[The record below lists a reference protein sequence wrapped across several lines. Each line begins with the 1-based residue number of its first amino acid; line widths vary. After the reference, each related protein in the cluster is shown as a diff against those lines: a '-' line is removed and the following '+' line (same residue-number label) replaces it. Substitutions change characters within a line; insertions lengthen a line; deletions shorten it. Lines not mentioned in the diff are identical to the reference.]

1 VTLSGRETPR
11 YVRASGQF
19 SPTEGILH
27 NSSRIE
33 AQRSRTQR
41 RPDNYS
47 AALLLLER
55 RAKGDYEPD
64 ELPRSFPAFST
75 QGTKPD
81 GLTPWELFEAWVKS
95 KQPAQSTVES
105 WRTVFNA
112 LRRDFPDRSASAIKP
127 EEAQQWLDKLITAE
141 RTAFTVHNTWLR
153 ATRTVFAW
161 GARRKLTS
169 NPFGEAV
176 VDVPR
181 RKQLRPKWL
190 YEHER
195 KTILRAAAEI
205 AKIDS
210 PDDAARHW
218 VPWLLAYTGARP
230 QDITQLRGKDV
241 QEVDG
246 IWTINITPEAET
258 VKSAQARRV
267 PLHEHL
273 IERGFLNFV
282 KLSGEG
288 PLFYRPR
295 RSQPDNTEPTKQSK
309 SPAAQVRQRLAAWV
323 REIGVDDEHISPNH
337 AWRHTFKLI
346 GRRIEQEDTLL
357 DYICGH
363 APATVGRGYGEPTL
377 KDLAQV
383 IQKVSEIRYL
393 KATHVPQ
400 RPPNAEGAAGAAGG
414 DNSTSGYMSGT
425 ARKMLHTW
433 DHRQHQGLSFVP
445 PFLHRRTAFGGCG
458 W

>member
-1 VTLSGRETPR
+1 MGKLE
-11 YVRASGQF
+11 
-19 SPTEGILH
+19 
-27 NSSRIE
+27 SSRSPNA
-33 AQRSRTQR
+33 AQTVFLDCVL
-41 RPDNYS
+41 DNYS

-64 ELPRSFPAFST
+64 ELPKSFPAFSSQDT
-75 QGTKPD
+75 TAD
-81 GLTPWELFEAWVKS
+81 GLTPWELFEGWVKS

-105 WRTVFNA
+105 WRTVFNT
-112 LRRDFPDRSASAIKP
+112 LTRDFPGRSVSAIRP
-127 EEAQQWLDKLITAE
+127 DEAQQWLDKLITEE
-141 RTAFTVHNTWLR
+141 RSAFTVRNTWLR

-169 NPFGEAV
+169 NPFEGAV

-195 KTILRAAAEI
+195 AAILKAAAAVTDTI
-205 AKIDS
+205 N
-210 PDDAARHW
+210 PDDAASRW

-246 IWTINITPEAET
+246 IWTLNITPEAGT
-258 VKSAQARRV
+258 VKNAQARRV
-267 PLHEHL
+267 PLHDHL
-273 IERGFLNFV
+273 IEQGLLDFV
-282 KLSGEG
+282 KSKGGG

-295 RSQPDNTEPTKQSK
+295 HAQGDNSEPTKQSK
-309 SPAAQVRQRLAAWV
+309 SPAAQARQRLAAWV
-323 REIGVDDEHISPNH
+323 RKVGVTDEHLSPNH

-377 KDLAQV
+377 KDLAKV
-383 IQKVSEIRYL
+383 IQRFPRYNTPEGHTRPL
-393 KATHVPQ
+393 TTPERRGEPQ
-400 RPPNAEGAAGAAGG
+400 G
-414 DNSTSGYMSGT
+414 
-425 ARKMLHTW
+425 
-433 DHRQHQGLSFVP
+433 
-445 PFLHRRTAFGGCG
+445 RRTVTNDGPALTNNPNGGNG
-458 W
+458 TRAVRGGQERTEPEYRALLDKAGVRLAQVVQTNPAVSVVGARLA